1 MNTYIINNPT
11 LQSLHKRIN
20 GLIVWV
26 LCWLMWI
33 YLLLPLLTLSGWLL
47 GDKKLATE
55 MRWFGGYKRLLQLL
69 EIYLITLLVIVVLWL
84 GWVLYHALRPQK
96 LIAAA
101 SKTVKDHDLCDF
113 YQVKTS
119 ELLPCRRAFLVT
131 VYFNDQGE
139 ITQLEPGVAQSRQEA
154 NMLTS

>member
-1 MNTYIINNPT
+1 MNSYIINNPK
-11 LQSLHKRIN
+11 LQSLRKRIN
-20 GLIVWV
+20 GLIVWA

-55 MRWFGGYKRLLQLL
+55 MRWFGGYKSLLQLL

-101 SKTVKDHDLCDF
+101 SKTVNDQELCDF
-113 YQVKTS
+113 YQVKRG
-119 ELLPCRRAFLVT
+119 ELLPCRDSPFVT

-139 ITQLEPGVAQSRQEA
+139 ITQLAPSVPQQQQEA
-154 NMLTS
+154 NRSAS